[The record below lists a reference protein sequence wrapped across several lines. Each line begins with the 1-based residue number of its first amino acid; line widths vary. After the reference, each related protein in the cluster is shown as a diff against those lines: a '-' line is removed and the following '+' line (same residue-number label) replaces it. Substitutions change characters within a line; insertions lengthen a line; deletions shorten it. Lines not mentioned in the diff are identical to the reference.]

1 MNSTSWS
8 GWDSKSEM
16 RTELA
21 EFARTLAR
29 EAGAILLKGFRS
41 GKTVISYKSRT
52 DLVTDA
58 DRESEDFLVAR
69 ISERYPAHAIIAEEG
84 SRKKADGDYLW
95 YVDPLDGTNN
105 FAHGLPFFCVSI
117 GVFSLSENK
126 VIAGAVY
133 NPFLDEMF
141 SAARGKGA
149 FLNGERIRVS
159 SLEDIGISLVATGF
173 PYDKAISPD
182 NNLREFNRILPL
194 IQGTRRMG
202 SAAIDLSYVAS
213 GRLDGYWEGK
223 LKSWDMAA
231 GSLIVEEA
239 GGRVSRYD
247 GSPFDPEYPEIVAS
261 NGKIHEQLVSLLTRE
276 RV

>member
-1 MNSTSWS
+1 MS
-8 GWDSKSEM
+8 
-16 RTELA
+16 A
-21 EFARTLAR
+21 EFADFARTLAR
-29 EAGAILLKGFRS
+29 EAGAILLRGFRS
-41 GKTVISYKSRT
+41 GKTIISYKSRT

-58 DRESEDFLVAR
+58 DRASEDFLVAR
-69 ISERYPAHAIIAEEG
+69 ISERYPSHAIIAEEG
-84 SRKKADGDYLW
+84 SRKVADGGYLW

-117 GVFSLSENK
+117 GVFSLSQKK
-126 VIAGAVY
+126 VAAAVVF

-141 SAARGKGA
+141 SAVRGEGA
-149 FLNGERIRVS
+149 YLNGGRIHVS
-159 SLEDIGISLVATGF
+159 ALNDIGISLIATGF
-173 PYDKAISPD
+173 PYDKAVSPD
-182 NNLREFNRILPL
+182 NNLKEFNRILPL

-202 SAAIDLSYVAS
+202 SAAIDLSYVAC

-261 NGKIHEQLVSLLTRE
+261 NGKIHDQLVSLLASDAG
-276 RV
+276 